1 MWLGAVKPCNIV
13 LNPME
18 ELGTGGR
25 HKNTVDQ
32 DGKESWE
39 TELSI
44 IAECDVFGTYHMMP
58 QRRKQR
64 SALGV

>member
-1 MWLGAVKPCNIV
+1 
-13 LNPME
+13 ME
-18 ELGTGGR
+18 ELGTGGK
-25 HKNTVDQ
+25 HKNTGDQ

-44 IAECDVFGTYHMMP
+44 IAECDVFGTYHLMP